1 MNHLDDLDPKRGIS
15 WNTVCFMLG
24 EVQYGGRVT
33 DDFDKRL
40 LCTFTNVWFSDGLLQ
55 PGFKFYEGY
64 PLPDFKTI
72 DEYMDHIINMPL
84 QDIPEVF
91 GLHSNADISY
101 QINTAKGIFVSHK
114 FYFYNVV
121 LKPKNYPIG
130 ILDTIL
136 SVQPKESAGGKPGE
150 TRENVVYKIA
160 EDMLRKLPRDYVPHE
175 VKESLVRLGGLLPMN
190 IFLRQEID
198 RIQKILTMGN

>member
-64 PLPDFKTI
+64 SLPDYKTVE
-72 DEYMDHIINMPL
+72 EYMDHIINMPL

-101 QINTAKGIFVSHK
+101 QINTAKGNFISNIIKIFFESNT
-114 FYFYNVV
+114 YFSNRH
-121 LKPKNYPIG
+121 
-130 ILDTIL
+130 
-136 SVQPKESAGGKPGE
+136 S
-150 TRENVVYKIA
+150 
-160 EDMLRKLPRDYVPHE
+160 
-175 VKESLVRLGGLLPMN
+175 
-190 IFLRQEID
+190 
-198 RIQKILTMGN
+198 